1 MDRQIFGK
9 EMSESLLNKFPDNN
23 FLIYS
28 TALEIVHFLNIRE
41 FSQWS
46 ARSHKWGENGLK
58 RQGLNLEANIELLHI
73 SIIYVILHRGGPK

>member
-1 MDRQIFGK
+1 
-9 EMSESLLNKFPDNN
+9 MSESLLNKFPDNN

-46 ARSHKWGENGLK
+46 ARCHKRGESGLK
-58 RQGLNLEANIELLHI
+58 RRCLNLGDNIELLHI
-73 SIIYVILHRGGPK
+73 SVIYVILYRGGPK